1 MRYSHTGAWEITLR
15 VLFFV
20 LVTAANVDNRTFT
33 MMRLLKLVTNNK
45 TVLYQ
50 FLIIGKMQ
58 VTVQNASKSFV
69 LLAI

>member
-1 MRYSHTGAWEITLR
+1 MKDLHTRAQQVTLR
-15 VLFFV
+15 GPFFV

-50 FLIIGKMQ
+50 FLMIGKMQ
-58 VTVQNASKSFV
+58 VTVQNAFK
-69 LLAI
+69 